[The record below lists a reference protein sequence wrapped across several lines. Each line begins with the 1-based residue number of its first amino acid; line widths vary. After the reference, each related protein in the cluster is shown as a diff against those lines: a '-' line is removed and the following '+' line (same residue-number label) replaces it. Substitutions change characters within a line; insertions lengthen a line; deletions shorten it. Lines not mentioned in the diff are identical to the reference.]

1 MGSSSSPPGHTRA
14 RLLAGAARLAVP
26 LASDQLDALEA
37 YAEELL
43 LWAPRFNLISIRDLD
58 SFVDRH
64 LLDSLAA
71 APLIAPL
78 ARRPRI
84 LDIGSGAGL
93 PGVPVAIA
101 TRAASAYLVEP
112 RQHRASFLRAVAR
125 RLPGFGLEIVPRRIE
140 DVDPASNG
148 NLDAVLSRATL
159 PLEQLLACSST
170 CLRIGGLLV
179 SFRAI
184 GQHEPPAA
192 AASSFRKFQDRLYS
206 VAPGAPQM
214 KLSVW
219 EREG

>member
-1 MGSSSSPPGHTRA
+1 M
-14 RLLAGAARLAVP
+14 
-26 LASDQLDALEA
+26 
-37 YAEELL
+37 
-43 LWAPRFNLISIRDLD
+43 
-58 SFVDRH
+58 
-64 LLDSLAA
+64 
-71 APLIAPL
+71 
-78 ARRPRI
+78 
-84 LDIGSGAGL
+84 
-93 PGVPVAIA
+93 
-101 TRAASAYLVEP
+101 
-112 RQHRASFLRAVAR
+112 
-125 RLPGFGLEIVPRRIE
+125 
-140 DVDPASNG
+140 DPASNG

-192 AASSFRKFQDRLYS
+192 AASSFRKLQDRLYS